1 MELTDKQAAILR
13 YIREVQ
19 QQSGTSPTLRE
30 IQKRFG
36 FASSFA
42 ANRHVMALEKKGALK
57 RSGGRARSMA
67 LPDRPP
73 LGVRIPILGMIP
85 AGFPELTESEPTAEF
100 LDIAP
105 GFLGISS
112 KTAVFG
118 LRVRGDSMIDA
129 HIVDGDLALL
139 EHKPARHRDIVAA
152 VIDGEVTLKRFISD
166 GGRQFLKAENPR
178 YPDLIP
184 MLELVIQGVLR
195 SVIRTSPSNL

>member
-1 MELTDKQAAILR
+1 
-13 YIREVQ
+13 
-19 QQSGTSPTLRE
+19 
-30 IQKRFG
+30 
-36 FASSFA
+36 
-42 ANRHVMALEKKGALK
+42 
-57 RSGGRARSMA
+57 
-67 LPDRPP
+67 
-73 LGVRIPILGMIP
+73 
-85 AGFPELTESEPTAEF
+85 
-100 LDIAP
+100 
-105 GFLGISS
+105 
-112 KTAVFG
+112 
-118 LRVRGDSMIDA
+118 MIDA